1 LSINLLDRFHQAVS
15 FPEMVLALQTKS
27 GAATLDYSCSDEMVT
42 LDAADATRPMLG
54 ALLQTGWGVAP
65 THEHFSGKKQSA
77 EVNFVWSAANT
88 PFGPFSAS
96 AKLNFA
102 VFDAARRNLVF
113 SALNASLAQVFFF
126 LHVHVDVDVDVD
138 VDADAHVKRERP
150 ARGYMCVHVDVDDV
164 MDACMWMCVCVCVRE
179 RDLYYR

>member
-1 LSINLLDRFHQAVS
+1 
-15 FPEMVLALQTKS
+15 MVLALQTKS

-126 LHVHVDVDVDVD
+126 LHVHVHDDVDVDVD
-138 VDADAHVKRERP
+138 VDAHVHVDVDVDVHVDVDAHVKRERP
-150 ARGYMCVHVDVDDV
+150 ARGYMCVHVHVDDV
-164 MDACMWMCVCVCVRE
+164 MDACMWM
-179 RDLYYR
+179 